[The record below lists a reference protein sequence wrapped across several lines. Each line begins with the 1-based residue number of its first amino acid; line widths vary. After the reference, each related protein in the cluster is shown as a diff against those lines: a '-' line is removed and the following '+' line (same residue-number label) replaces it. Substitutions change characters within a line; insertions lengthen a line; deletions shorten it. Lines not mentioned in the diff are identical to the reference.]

1 MLPLM
6 PHYMGSDRLSLSDFW
21 GMQCRTH
28 CTSFCWSCALLS
40 GMCTELVNQVCVSE
54 GSQTIGTLCAAQ
66 SNNEGCLMRMGSTYM
81 HLHWRNCSV
90 TASECVCASSR
101 CTSGICRSRRQSR
114 TSSSS
119 SRKQAAWKMSGA
131 AQAQMVS
138 AFLPHDAPIPICAGR
153 PLMETL

>member
-6 PHYMGSDRLSLSDFW
+6 PHSMRLALSMRS
-21 GMQCRTH
+21 GV
-28 CTSFCWSCALLS
+28 SCALLS
-40 GMCTELVNQVCVSE
+40 SMCTELVNQVCVSE

-66 SNNEGCLMRMGSTYM
+66 SNDEGFLMLMGSSHM
-81 HLHWRNCSV
+81 HLHSHNCSV
-90 TASECVCASSR
+90 TAFDCVCALSR

-119 SRKQAAWKMSGA
+119 SHKQAAWKMSGA

-138 AFLPHDAPIPICAGR
+138 AFPPHDAPIPICAGR